1 MSHVF
6 VPSSVNGPG
15 LSARTSVMSAACERI
30 HPGEATGAWT
40 GAAQRSARNLDTRS
54 GLKRLGSCQHGP
66 VAAAPDRLSALD
78 AAFLDLETARA
89 PLHVGWTLVF
99 DGAPPSLAALRR
111 HVDSRLAGIPRFR
124 RRVVQPGARARRRS
138 LDR

>member
-1 MSHVF
+1 MA
-6 VPSSVNGPG
+6 PLP
-15 LSARTSVMSAACERI
+15 
-30 HPGEATGAWT
+30 P
-40 GAAQRSARNLDTRS
+40 
-54 GLKRLGSCQHGP
+54 P
-66 VAAAPDRLSALD
+66 PDRLSALD

-124 RRVVQPGARARRRS
+124 RRVVQPALGLGDAHWTDDGASTSRGTSTPCGSRRRPGTRS
-138 LDR
+138 CAS